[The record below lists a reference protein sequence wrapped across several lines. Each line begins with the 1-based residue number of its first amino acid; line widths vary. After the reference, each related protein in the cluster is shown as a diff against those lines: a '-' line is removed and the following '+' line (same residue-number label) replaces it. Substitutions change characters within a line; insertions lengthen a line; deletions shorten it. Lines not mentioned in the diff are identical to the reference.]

1 MLANTHGI
9 VLRFVK
15 YGDTSIIVTIFT
27 SQFGLQAYIVN
38 GVRSKSG
45 KGRIALYQ
53 PLTPLDL
60 VVYHKEGASIM
71 RIKEAKCLYPFQQI
85 STDVRK
91 TTIALFIEELI
102 NKSVKEEAHAKELCD
117 FLIESMIT
125 LDKIDKP
132 ENFHL
137 IFMVQLSRHLGFQ
150 PQTPEEVLGG
160 RVMDFEEESL
170 LSQVLKSDFSN
181 QMSLSNTQRRVILD
195 ALLRFYSMH
204 IENFGQMR
212 SLSVLREILN

>member
-1 MLANTHGI
+1 VLANTHGI
-9 VLRFVK
+9 VFRFVK

-27 SQFGLQAYIVN
+27 AQFGLQAYIVN

-45 KGRIALYQ
+45 KGKIALYQ

-60 VVYHKEGASIM
+60 VVYHKETTTIM
-71 RIKEAKCLYPFQQI
+71 RIKEAKCIYPFREI
-85 STDVRK
+85 GADVRK

-102 NKSVKEEAHAKELCD
+102 NKAIKEEAHANELCE
-117 FLIESMIT
+117 FLIRSLIS
-125 LDKIDKP
+125 LDQISKP

-150 PQTPEEVLGG
+150 AQTIEEVLGG
-160 RVMDFEEESL
+160 RVMDFEEENALTQILNASYN
-170 LSQVLKSDFSN
+170 SEISISN
-181 QMSLSNTQRRVILD
+181 VQRRSALD

-204 IENFGQMR
+204 IDNFGQMK
-212 SLSVLREILN
+212 SLSVLREILS

>member
-1 MLANTHGI
+1 MLANTTGI
-9 VLRFVK
+9 VFRFVK

-53 PLTPLDL
+53 PLTLLDL
-60 VVYHKEGASIM
+60 VVYHKEQAAIM
-71 RIKEAKCLYPFQQI
+71 RIKEAKCIYPYQHI
-85 STDVRK
+85 SSDVRK

-102 NKSVKEEAHAKELCD
+102 NKTVKEEAHAAELCD
-117 FLIESMIT
+117 FLTHSLIA
-125 LDKIDKP
+125 LDQTGS

-137 IFMVQLSRHLGFQ
+137 VFMVQLAKQLGFQ
-150 PQTPEEVLGG
+150 PQTPAEVLGG
-160 RVMDFEEESL
+160 RVMDFEDESAL
-170 LSQVLKSDFSN
+170 KEVLNASYSSRLSINNS
-181 QMSLSNTQRRVILD
+181 QRRNVLD

-204 IENFGQMR
+204 IENFGNMK